1 MRSASQSLS
10 CPLSVSVP
18 GSVSIRPHPFSPLL
32 SYYFPFPPPRVN
44 SRWTAVVFAIRASP
58 FSLSLSRSLALYRSL
73 SLYRS
78 RSLYRSLSLS
88 LCLSLS
94 LYRSVYRSLSFYR
107 SLGRSLS
114 FFNSISAYDDAKA
127 TRVIIGLVAISRA
140 LSLVNEHNS
149 LPMQFPETRTNER
162 REAKTGSKPSSIL
175 SDMCDSPLFVK
186 IASTSRTAIFFREI
200 WRWLKY
206 LVKINLDE
214 FDISFRTFV
223 KMFIFHSERFST
235 YDLHY
240 ENRVVI
246 FKIGKQTRSG
256 VRVKS
261 EASVRQMQSWRSVC
275 VCVNGRHW
283 EEVAAAV
290 VAMPAHKMLA
300 CSSPLIL
307 SSAELFSSRRER
319 EKIFGKCWR
328 GRGWRANEVCLL
340 TNVRIVVCAL

>member
-44 SRWTAVVFAIRASP
+44 SSWTAVVFAIRASP
-58 FSLSLSRSLALYRSL
+58 FSLSFSLSLSLSLALYRS
-73 SLYRS
+73 RS
-78 RSLYRSLSLS
+78 RSLSIALALS
-88 LCLSLS
+88 LCLSLALS
-94 LYRSVYRSLSFYR
+94 LSLARSLR
-107 SLGRSLS
+107 RSLS

-186 IASTSRTAIFFREI
+186 IASISRTAIFFREI

-214 FDISFRTFV
+214 FDISFRTNVCKNIYISFWTFLNIRSPLRESRCNFQNW
-223 KMFIFHSERFST
+223 KTNTKWRACKKRSECETDAKLKKR
-235 YDLHY
+235 
-240 ENRVVI
+240 
-246 FKIGKQTRSG
+246 
-256 VRVKS
+256 
-261 EASVRQMQSWRSVC
+261 VC
-275 VCVNGRHW
+275 VREW
-283 EEVAAAV
+283 
-290 VAMPAHKMLA
+290 PALRRS
-300 CSSPLIL
+300 CSCGSCDAR
-307 SSAELFSSRRER
+307 S
-319 EKIFGKCWR
+319 
-328 GRGWRANEVCLL
+328 
-340 TNVRIVVCAL
+340 

>member
-44 SRWTAVVFAIRASP
+44 SSWTAVVFAIRASP
-58 FSLSLSRSLALYRSL
+58 FSLSFSLSLSLSLALYRSRSRSLSIARSLRRSLAL

-78 RSLYRSLSLS
+78 R
-88 LCLSLS
+88 
-94 LYRSVYRSLSFYR
+94 SFYR

-186 IASTSRTAIFFREI
+186 IASISRTAIFFREI

-214 FDISFRTFV
+214 FDISFRTNVCKNIYISFWTFLNIRSPLRESRCNFQNW
-223 KMFIFHSERFST
+223 KTNTKWRACKKRSECETDAKLKKR
-235 YDLHY
+235 
-240 ENRVVI
+240 
-246 FKIGKQTRSG
+246 
-256 VRVKS
+256 
-261 EASVRQMQSWRSVC
+261 VC
-275 VCVNGRHW
+275 VREW
-283 EEVAAAV
+283 
-290 VAMPAHKMLA
+290 PALRRS
-300 CSSPLIL
+300 CSCGSCDAR
-307 SSAELFSSRRER
+307 S
-319 EKIFGKCWR
+319 
-328 GRGWRANEVCLL
+328 
-340 TNVRIVVCAL
+340 

>member
-44 SRWTAVVFAIRASP
+44 SSWTAVVFAIRASP
-58 FSLSLSRSLALYRSL
+58 FSLSLSLSIALARSLSIALALALFLSLAL

-78 RSLYRSLSLS
+78 R
-88 LCLSLS
+88 
-94 LYRSVYRSLSFYR
+94 SFYR

-175 SDMCDSPLFVK
+175 SDMCDSPLFAK

-214 FDISFRTFV
+214 
-223 KMFIFHSERFST
+223 
-235 YDLHY
+235 
-240 ENRVVI
+240 
-246 FKIGKQTRSG
+246 
-256 VRVKS
+256 
-261 EASVRQMQSWRSVC
+261 W
-275 VCVNGRHW
+275 
-283 EEVAAAV
+283 
-290 VAMPAHKMLA
+290 
-300 CSSPLIL
+300 IL
-307 SSAELFSSRRER
+307 VLEHL
-319 EKIFGKCWR
+319 
-328 GRGWRANEVCLL
+328 
-340 TNVRIVVCAL
+340 